1 MMAISLDDEFYR
13 AMLNICD
20 AAAELGYR
28 PIRFLQVVH
37 EHGGLVAARRLLG
50 APEAPSGLTEPWK
63 RGRLDISMEGLVVQE
78 HWQPLFSDAERQ
90 AARDRLSAYG
100 YDPASGCERP
110 SRGGGTS

>member
-1 MMAISLDDEFYR
+1 MSLEAEFHR
-13 AMLNICD
+13 PMLNIYH

-28 PIRFLQVVH
+28 PIRFLQMVH
-37 EHGGLVAARRLLG
+37 EHGGVVAARRLLS
-50 APEAPSGLTEPWK
+50 APEAPSGLTELWK
-63 RGRLDISMEGLVVQE
+63 RGRLDISMEALVVQE
-78 HWQPLFSDAERQ
+78 RWQPLFSDAERQ